1 MALNSKTAVSS
12 KLGGIASAGI
22 SAAGDVAGALI
33 GQAFARRN
41 MRLQEQ
47 ANKRIAKFN
56 QQLEY
61 ENQRNAG
68 LLQMQG
74 LKNAGMNVG
83 AMLGQPPQVASAPAD
98 GSSMPESP
106 KLEGLG
112 KNSIAAYQA
121 QQLNEASI
129 RLAEANADK
138 AEAEAEGT
146 KIDNNT
152 RDEKNKLNLDNMRK
166 DLSVKDQQIA
176 QSKATVENMQKTF
189 EVFEK
194 NSRKQRW
201 LMDYE
206 AYYKYQMAEKFAKD
220 VFWYDERASRELA
233 KLASSAN
240 LDAWQANVLMVSF
253 LSQYMDF
260 ALKGK
265 KIQYL
270 NNTKFAKI
278 DKDTGEVTFE
288 MNALEFHL
296 TKEDMQDWLKQS
308 LIEAGVS
315 EAEAHSMVHS
325 KEWVQWMKLFAPGV
339 MDAVKTGASV
349 VGGKGAIH

>member
-1 MALNSKTAVSS
+1 MAINAKSAVSS
-12 KLGGIASAGI
+12 AMGGIASAGI
-22 SAAGDVAGALI
+22 SAAGDIAGSLI
-33 GQAFARRN
+33 GQAFAKRN
-41 MRLQEQ
+41 MKLQERS
-47 ANKRIAKFN
+47 NKRIAKYN

-83 AMLGQPPQVASAPAD
+83 AMLGQPPQVASTPAD
-98 GSSMPESP
+98 GTSMPESP

-112 KNSIAAYQA
+112 KNSVAAYQA

-176 QSKATVENMQKTF
+176 QSEATVENMQKTF

-194 NSRKQRW
+194 NSAKQRW
-201 LMDYE
+201 LLDYE
-206 AYYKYQMAEKFAKD
+206 AYYKYQMAEKLAKD
-220 VFWYDERASRELA
+220 VLWYDKRATRELA

-240 LDAWQANVLMVSF
+240 LDSWQANVCMVSF
-253 LSQYMDF
+253 LSQYLDYNLKDKKYKFLKETDF
-260 ALKGK
+260 
-265 KIQYL
+265 IQY
-270 NNTKFAKI
+270 
-278 DKDTGEVTFE
+278 DKDGSVSFK
-288 MNALEFHL
+288 MKGLEWDLVKDDYMKFL
-296 TKEDMQDWLKQS
+296 EKGLVD
-308 LIEAGVS
+308 AGLS
-315 EAEAHSMVHS
+315 EAEAHSRVHS
-325 KEWVQWMKLFAPGV
+325 KQWVQWLQFIFSPITGA
-339 MDAVKTGASV
+339 AKTGA
-349 VGGKGAIH
+349 AIAPLIK